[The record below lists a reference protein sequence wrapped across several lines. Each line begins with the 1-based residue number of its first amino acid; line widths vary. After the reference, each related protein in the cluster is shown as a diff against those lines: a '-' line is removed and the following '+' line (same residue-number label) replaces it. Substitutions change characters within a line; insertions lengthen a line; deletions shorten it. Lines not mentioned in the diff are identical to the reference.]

1 MKFPATL
8 TYTLTIVVA
17 QWGML
22 KSEPTL
28 RINVFERGNPRCSAC
43 GQEFG
48 SEGFAHS
55 LIEAFALH
63 VRRRHIEDELAWG
76 DLRIYPSPTTAR
88 MVRPGTQQRRP
99 IARTWI
105 PGAP

>member
-1 MKFPATL
+1 MA
-8 TYTLTIVVA
+8 IIVA

-28 RINVFERGNPRCSAC
+28 RINIFERGNPRCSG

-48 SEGFAHS
+48 SEGFANN

-63 VRRRHIEDELAWG
+63 VRRRHLQDEMSRGVVREYA
-76 DLRIYPSPTTAR
+76 SPVTAR
-88 MVRPGTQQRRP
+88 IARAGTQQR
-99 IARTWI
+99 
-105 PGAP
+105 